1 MYYILLRILI
11 PIYMAPGGGAS
22 VPGNGVANLSHR
34 LYNIFVGQYEGKLKN
49 TQIRQVCIKTIL
61 NFDFE

>member
-22 VPGNGVANLSHR
+22 VPDNGVTNLSHR